1 MYNNMMLEERLFG
14 LIGKNISYSF
24 SKQYFLNKFNKENIT
39 KTRYGIFDLAYI
51 NNFEHILRKYPN
63 LQGVNITIPYKK
75 EVIQYVNYLSD
86 EAYAISAVNT
96 IKIKENS
103 LIGYN
108 TDIFGFKKTFAK
120 HLLSTHKKALVLGN
134 GGAAKAVIYVLKQL
148 KVPYLIVSRNKKGD
162 ISYKEINEILLNQ
175 YKIII
180 HCTPI
185 GTYPTTDQYPL
196 IPYQFLTKDHYLYD
210 LVYNPLESK
219 FLKKGTESGA
229 IVKNGLEMLY
239 IQGELG
245 WDLWNH

>member
-1 MYNNMMLEERLFG
+1 MIVDERLFG

-24 SKQYFLNKFNKENIT
+24 SKEYFFNKFNKENIT
-39 KTRYGIFDLAYI
+39 KARYEIFDLPYI
-51 NNFEHILRKYPN
+51 NNFEHIIRKHPN
-63 LQGVNITIPYKK
+63 LQGVNVTIPYKK
-75 EVIQYVNYLSD
+75 EVIKYVNYLSD
-86 EAYAISAVNT
+86 EAYSINAINS
-96 IKIKENS
+96 IKIKENR

-108 TDIFGFKKTFAK
+108 TDVFGFKKTFIK
-120 HLLSTHKKALVLGN
+120 YLQYNHKKALVLGT
-134 GGAAKAVIYVLKQL
+134 GGAAQAVIYVLKEL
-148 KVPYLIVSRNKKGD
+148 KIPYLIVSRNKKGD

-185 GTYPTTDQYPL
+185 GTYPSTDKYPL
-196 IPYQFLTKDHYLYD
+196 IPYQFLSKNHYLYD
-210 LVYNPLESK
+210 LIYNPLESK

-245 WDLWNH
+245 WDLWNQ

>member
-1 MYNNMMLEERLFG
+1 MIIEERLFG

-24 SKQYFLNKFNKENIT
+24 SKQYFIKKFNKENIT
-39 KTRYGIFDLAYI
+39 NIRYKIFDLPYI
-51 NNFEHILRKYPN
+51 NNFEHFLRKYHSLKGIN
-63 LQGVNITIPYKK
+63 VTIPYKK
-75 EVIQYVNYLSD
+75 EVIQYVNHLST
-86 EAYAISAVNT
+86 EALAISAVNT

-108 TDIFGFKKTFAK
+108 TDAFGFKKTFIK
-120 HLLSTHKKALVLGN
+120 KLQSTHKKALVLGN
-134 GGAAKAVIYVLKQL
+134 GGAAQAVIYVLKKL
-148 KVPYLIVSRNKKGD
+148 KIPYLIVSRNKKGD

-175 YKIII
+175 YQIIV

-185 GTYPTTDQYPL
+185 GTFPTIDQFPL
-196 IPYQFLTKDHYLYD
+196 IPYQFLTKYHYLYD
-210 LVYNPLESK
+210 LVYNPVDSK

-245 WDLWNH
+245 WDLWNQLL